1 MTDTES
7 ENERTP
13 ASVPE
18 SEPEPDSGS
27 GPGPESQSGPKS
39 ASGSGPETSLSRPR
53 WPAYLLSA
61 FVAGFGHW
69 YLGQWKRG
77 ASWFG
82 LYVLALAFLSA
93 RTLSGAF
100 DLSEPFVITAL
111 QFDAVNYADVAVP
124 LAVLIICLLDL
135 YLLGLAN
142 RPDPSDDVNGVPK

>member
-7 ENERTP
+7 ENEPTP
-13 ASVPE
+13 PSV
-18 SEPEPDSGS
+18 SEAEPGADSHA
-27 GPGPESQSGPKS
+27 KS
-39 ASGSGPETSLSRPR
+39 ASDSGPETALSRPR
-53 WPAYLLSA
+53 WPAYPLSV
-61 FVAGFGHW
+61 FVAGLGHW

-124 LAVLIICLLDL
+124 LAVLIICLLDI
-135 YLLGLAN
+135 YLLGLAA
-142 RPDPSDDVNGVPK
+142 RSEPSNGVNGVPK